1 MQMVDARSKGII
13 TSTLRALD
21 TMNYILYYSSQGSTL
36 QVGTFCHILRCFK
49 YGKISKI
56 GWRYS
61 QWFCNYKFA
70 PFIWADIFLSYFG
83 ANVLRVCIYKFAY
96 RWLYNKVILLI
107 ITVQIYQ
114 GENLAKILIPGSP
127 KTHRNFNWSLELP
140 SRWSTWLFGLPKI
153 GWKAQQ
159 SPRSVFWTIPSIKKS
174 WA

>member
-1 MQMVDARSKGII
+1 MSSYFVRISLGDFHTNHVAL
-13 TSTLRALD
+13 TLW
-21 TMNYILYYSSQGSTL
+21 G
-36 QVGTFCHILRCFK
+36 
-49 YGKISKI
+49 
-56 GWRYS
+56 
-61 QWFCNYKFA
+61 CNYKFA

-114 GENLAKILIPGSP
+114 GENLAKILIPAHL
-127 KTHRNFNWSLELP
+127 KLTEILTDLLELP

-159 SPRSVFWTIPSIKKS
+159 SPRSVFWTIPSIKNPELSTNSIGALNFCLKIITNS
-174 WA
+174 VK

>member
-1 MQMVDARSKGII
+1 MSSYFVRISLGDFHTNHVAL
-13 TSTLRALD
+13 TLW
-21 TMNYILYYSSQGSTL
+21 G
-36 QVGTFCHILRCFK
+36 
-49 YGKISKI
+49 
-56 GWRYS
+56 
-61 QWFCNYKFA
+61 CNYKVA
-70 PFIWADIFLSYFG
+70 PFRWADIFLSYFG